1 MKNKFIK
8 LFTILLSFIF
18 SNNGL
23 DIANLI
29 DNKLQ
34 PIDMKATLEMT
45 LINKKGYKRVKS
57 LRSFSKNGGEKQI
70 AWFLSPADDK
80 GIGFLKIEHTNK
92 DDEMRIYL
100 PAFKKVRRISAKKKS
115 DSFMG
120 SDLSYE
126 DMSKRDIN
134 ENMYKLLGDEI
145 LNNKNYYILEII
157 PKSNIKTEY
166 SKHIA
171 WIDTD
176 EIIPLKEESYDQ
188 SGKLLKQ
195 KYFSFSKI
203 GDYHIV
209 DTMKVFNVQKNHS
222 TILTFKDI
230 TINTN
235 IEDNIFQEKNLKR
248 IIK

>member
-1 MKNKFIK
+1 
-8 LFTILLSFIF
+8 
-18 SNNGL
+18 
-23 DIANLI
+23 
-29 DNKLQ
+29 
-34 PIDMKATLEMT
+34 
-45 LINKKGYKRVKS
+45 
-57 LRSFSKNGGEKQI
+57 
-70 AWFLSPADDK
+70 
-80 GIGFLKIEHTNK
+80 
-92 DDEMRIYL
+92 
-100 PAFKKVRRISAKKKS
+100 
-115 DSFMG
+115 MG

-126 DMSKRDIN
+126 DMSNRDIN

-157 PKSNIKTEY
+157 PKPNIKTEY